1 MRALVADD
9 DPTSLAMLNRTLSDW
24 EYDVVTAAD
33 GDQAWDILSSDD
45 PPRLAVLDWMM
56 PGLDGVDICQ
66 RLREAVGGKYIYTV
80 LVTSRDGGDELRV
93 ALDSGADD
101 LVRKPFNRHELKR
114 RLAVGRRVA
123 SYDTELERYA
133 SEMEELAGLRATQL
147 LQADRM
153 ATLGLLSAGIADEV
167 NNPATFISGN
177 VQTIKQFWG
186 DVEWVLLERLEHTDG
201 DEARKLVFVLEELPK
216 ALEGIHGGVKRIA
229 KIVKGLKLYAG
240 QQTSAKSVCAV
251 DACVE
256 RALDLCRY
264 QLKKSTAI
272 ERDVPETLPA
282 IFADSQQIEQVIV
295 NLVTNGVDAMERSPN
310 PTIRVT
316 ANGDDASITLYIED
330 NGPGI
335 PDAVIEKIWDPF
347 FTTKSA
353 GKGTGLGLAICKSI
367 IEDHGGQ
374 LSVENKQE
382 GGARFRLT
390 VPTHK
395 RSPT

>member
-24 EYDVVTAAD
+24 DYDVVTAAD
-33 GDQAWDILSSDD
+33 GDRAWDILSSDD
-45 PPRLAVLDWMM
+45 PPRLAVVDWMM
-56 PGLDGVDICQ
+56 PGLSGLDICQ
-66 RLREAVGGKYIYTV
+66 RLREAVGGRYVYTV
-80 LVTSRDGGDELRV
+80 LVTSRDEGDELRE

-101 LVRKPFNRHELKR
+101 LVRKPFNRHTLKR

-123 SYDTELERYA
+123 SYDTELELYA
-133 SEMEELAGLRATQL
+133 SEMEELAKLRAKQL

-153 ATLGLLSAGIADEV
+153 ATLGVLSAGVAHEV

-186 DVEWVLLERLEHTDG
+186 DVEWVLRERLEHTDG
-201 DEARKLVFVLEELPK
+201 DEARKLAFVLEELPK
-216 ALEGIHGGVKRIA
+216 ALDGIHGGVKRIA

-240 QQTSAKSVCAV
+240 QQTSAKSVCTV
-251 DACVE
+251 DGCVE

-264 QLKKSTAI
+264 QLKKSTTL
-272 ERDVPETLPA
+272 ERDVPDTLPA
-282 IFADSQQIEQVIV
+282 IFADTQQIEQVIV
-295 NLVTNGVDAMERSPN
+295 NLVMNGVDAMEGSPN
-310 PTIRVT
+310 PTIRVS
-316 ANGDDASITLYIED
+316 ANGDDENITLYIED

-367 IEDHGGQ
+367 VEDHGGQ
-374 LSVENKQE
+374 LSVENKHE
-382 GGARFRLT
+382 GGARFRLS

>member
-1 MRALVADD
+1 
-9 DPTSLAMLNRTLSDW
+9 
-24 EYDVVTAAD
+24 
-33 GDQAWDILSSDD
+33 
-45 PPRLAVLDWMM
+45 
-56 PGLDGVDICQ
+56 
-66 RLREAVGGKYIYTV
+66 
-80 LVTSRDGGDELRV
+80 
-93 ALDSGADD
+93 
-101 LVRKPFNRHELKR
+101 
-114 RLAVGRRVA
+114 
-123 SYDTELERYA
+123 
-133 SEMEELAGLRATQL
+133 MEELAELRAKQL
-147 LQADRM
+147 LHADRM
-153 ATLGLLSAGIADEV
+153 ATLGLVSAGVAHEV

-186 DVEWVLLERLEHTDG
+186 DVEWVLRERLEHTDG

-240 QQTSAKSVCAV
+240 HQTSAKSVCAV
-251 DACVE
+251 GTCVE

-264 QLKKSTAI
+264 QLKKSTSI
-272 ERDVPETLPA
+272 ERDVPDTLPA
-282 IFADSQQIEQVIV
+282 IFADSQQIEQVII
-295 NLVTNGVDAMERSPN
+295 NLVMNGVDAMEGSPN

-353 GKGTGLGLAICKSI
+353 SKGTGLGLAICKSI
-367 IEDHGGQ
+367 VEDHGGQ

-382 GGARFRLT
+382 GGARFRVEL
-390 VPTHK
+390 PISK
-395 RSPT
+395 